1 MSRAPK
7 TAVPTVEP
15 IWRKN
20 WLAEVTTPIW
30 LCGAEFWATVENRLW
45 ALAAGQEGAGAV
57 KVAVDPIVRAAFAAS
72 MTSLFEAAFV
82 VVVLGLIAII
92 VIPHV
97 ELRQH
102 HVHAE
107 PVAEPGEGSAGIIE
121 A

>member
-1 MSRAPK
+1 MTMMAIKPR
-7 TAVPTVEP
+7 
-15 IWRKN
+15 
-20 WLAEVTTPIW
+20 TT
-30 LCGAEFWATVENRLW
+30 TTN
-45 ALAAGQEGAGAV
+45 
-57 KVAVDPIVRAAFAAS
+57 AAS